1 MKKIMITGST
11 GFVGSNLVEKLIK
24 TGGFQINLLT
34 RRKNDLTNKFEKA
47 GAKLFVGNSTDL
59 ETIRQSMTG
68 VDTIIHVAAA
78 TRGLTRED
86 LIKANVGF
94 TKNILDNTPNNVRF
108 VYVSSQAAAGPSSV
122 DRETVETDKENPLT
136 WYGESKLLAEAEVKK
151 WGEKNDNNFVI
162 LRPSPVYGP
171 REKDFFTYF
180 DLINKHI
187 NFLLGTGKKRIA
199 IIHVYDLV
207 DAIIHAAQKNEIKA
221 ETFFVCNGSC
231 NWIDIAENI
240 KKALNKKA
248 IKILMPEFGAYP
260 VAFFSDIFSKITKKP
275 ALLGHQKIID
285 MKQEAWLCSSE
296 KLQKTGW
303 KPRVTFEEGIKIT
316 ADWYKK
322 EGWLK

>member
-1 MKKIMITGST
+1 ME
-11 GFVGSNLVEKLIK
+11 N
-24 TGGFQINLLT
+24 
-34 RRKNDLTNKFEKA
+34 
-47 GAKLFVGNSTDL
+47 
-59 ETIRQSMTG
+59 

-78 TRGLTRED
+78 TRGIKRDD
-86 LIKANVGF
+86 LIKANVDF
-94 TKNILDNTPNNVRF
+94 TKNILDNTPENARF
-108 VYVSSQAAAGPSSV
+108 IHISSQAASGPSSI
-122 DRETVETDKENPLT
+122 DKETVESDKEKPLT
-136 WYGESKLLAEAEVKK
+136 WYGESKLLAEAQTKK
-151 WGEKNDNNFVI
+151 WGEKNNNNFVI

-207 DAIIHAAQKNEIKA
+207 DAIIHVATKTEILG

-248 IKILMPEFGAYP
+248 LKILMPEFGAYP

-303 KPRVTFEEGIKIT
+303 KPKISFEYGIKIT

-322 EGWLK
+322 EGWIK